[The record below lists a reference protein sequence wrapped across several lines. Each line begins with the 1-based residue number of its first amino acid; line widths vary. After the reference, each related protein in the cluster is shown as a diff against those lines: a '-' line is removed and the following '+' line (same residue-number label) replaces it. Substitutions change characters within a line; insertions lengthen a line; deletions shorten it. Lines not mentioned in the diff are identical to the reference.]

1 MVTRYKKNKEKLL
14 KKTCEGYQIFLK
26 KKVTKIAKILLS
38 NMEVFLMKKKRLV
51 DYINNSS
58 IM

>member
-14 KKTCEGYQIFLK
+14 KKACEGYQIFLK